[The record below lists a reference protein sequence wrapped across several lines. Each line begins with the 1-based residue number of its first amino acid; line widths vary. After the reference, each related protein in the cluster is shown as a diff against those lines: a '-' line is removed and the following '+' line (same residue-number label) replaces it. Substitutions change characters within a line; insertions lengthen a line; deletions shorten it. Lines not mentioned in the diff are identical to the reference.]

1 MKIFSDYLKICI
13 LCLCLLPLSCSIAP
27 ELTKQEKEMLHEPVT
42 PYSKDSRFSDALSN
56 LGLMIETYGFPPT
69 VIQGKNVVNKTSCQ
83 ASLPLDIT
91 DMVKTAV
98 NSIGNK
104 IQYMIYDPAYE
115 YYKFGD
121 RFKLYGVTV
130 TGKAL
135 PAVVIDGAI
144 TECDEKLESENSG
157 INAYG
162 TVGGGSTETD
172 LDGGMGKNLSYS
184 RLALDLHMMDFRT
197 NRLIP
202 KKQTA
207 MAVDVWELEK
217 SRSFGFRIY
226 GSGLGIDGRR
236 RKVQGKHNAVRSLV
250 ELSILKLIGRHL
262 EIPYWRCI
270 PGSQP
275 GDHTD
280 PEVIAMMK
288 ADFRKQKS
296 EHRIGI
302 IQVLLQKYGYR
313 VNVNNRMDRATQT
326 ALRDFRTKHPGAF
339 QIDENLYADLMLNTP
354 MPFSGG
360 VTAAVTSAPVPAA
373 ISKPVQTAASAPLS
387 FYTAFVTRP
396 GGNGHP
402 VSFKKGDTL
411 RSGDYYKIIIRP
423 DEDCYVYVFQ
433 ADSSGQF
440 FQLFPLREFRGVKVN
455 NLNPLQKGRI
465 RTLPAEDK
473 SFVLDRQTG
482 TERIYIAASRTRNR
496 ELENL
501 YADIIN
507 ARSHKQMHT
516 ANRALKTYFSQ
527 KRGLAGIASE
537 KTIPAAWK
545 ESGDIFSV
553 MSQRLQ
559 NVCRDCVYVTE
570 FRHQ

>member
-1 MKIFSDYLKICI
+1 
-13 LCLCLLPLSCSIAP
+13 
-27 ELTKQEKEMLHEPVT
+27 MLHEPVT

-104 IQYMIYDPAYE
+104 IQYMVYDTAYE

-121 RFKLYGVTV
+121 RFKLYGVTA
-130 TGKAL
+130 TGKTL

-144 TECDEKLESENSG
+144 TECDEKLESESSG

-162 TVGGGSTETD
+162 TVGGGDTETD
-172 LDGGMGKNLSYS
+172 LDGGMGKNTSYS

-207 MAVDVWELEK
+207 MAVDVWELDK

-275 GDHTD
+275 DL
-280 PEVIAMMK
+280 EVIAMMK
-288 ADFRKQKS
+288 ADFRMQKA
-296 EHRIGI
+296 EHRTGI
-302 IQVLLQKYGYR
+302 IQMLLQKYGYR
-313 VNVNNRMDRATQT
+313 VSVNNRMDQPTQM
-326 ALRDFRTKHPGAF
+326 ALRDFRTKYSGAF
-339 QIDENLYADLMLNTP
+339 RVDENLYADLMLHTP

-360 VTAAVTSAPVPAA
+360 APAPVTPSPVPAA
-373 ISKPVQTAASAPLS
+373 VSQPASPAASAPLS
-387 FYTAFVTRP
+387 FYTAFVRRP
-396 GGNGHP
+396 GGSGSP
-402 VSFKKGDTL
+402 VSFNNGDTL
-411 RSGDYYKIIIRP
+411 HSGDYYKVIIRP

-440 FQLFPLREFRGVKVN
+440 YQLFPLREFKGVTVS
-455 NLNPLQKGRI
+455 NLNPMEKGQI

-482 TERIYIAASRTRNR
+482 TERIYIAASRTRNQ

-501 YADIIN
+501 YTDIIN
-507 ARSHKQMHT
+507 AQSHKQMHT